1 MSAEGHRVE
10 FEILGQKVTV
20 RSEATPEYVHDL
32 VAYLE
37 ARLREVGGD
46 GVDPVRRLAL
56 AALYVT
62 DELFRLRADRSRA
75 EGDVHARVDALLK
88 LLEDAAPGP
97 ATQSP

>member
-1 MSAEGHRVE
+1 MTSDAHRVE
-10 FEILGQKVTV
+10 FEILGQKITV
-20 RSEATPEYVHDL
+20 RSEETPEYVHRL
-32 VAYLE
+32 VAYVE

-62 DELFRLRADRSRA
+62 DELFRLRDERSRA

-88 LLEDAAPGP
+88 LLDEAAPGP
-97 ATQSP
+97 ATQST